1 MGLEGA
7 ALALPVAVVFVA
19 VYAGMVLG
27 GWPGLRLDRAGVA
40 LVGAV
45 AVLALGALHPEAAV
59 QAVDWPTLWLL
70 FAFMVVSSQLRL
82 AGFYGAVT
90 RWVVDQPWPPAA
102 GLAALTALAAVLSAL
117 FTNDVV
123 CLALTPVVVALCR
136 RRGLA
141 PVPFL
146 VGLACAANIGSAA
159 TLVGNPQNML
169 IGSVLSLP
177 FAAYTRDALL
187 PVLWGWLVL
196 VLWLTATPAARARLL
211 APNAPLP
218 LAAAPPPALAEP
230 PLDRRATA
238 KGLAVVVA
246 MGAAMVCTAL
256 PPAVVALAGA
266 AVLLVS
272 RRWPS
277 ARLLAGVDGSLLL
290 LFIGLFVVN
299 RAFEHTGLAAQ
310 AVAALAAHGWPLT
323 DTGVLFATGL
333 LLSNLVSNVPAVML
347 LLPHLGEMD
356 PARAGLVLGLVTT
369 LAGNLLLV
377 GSVANLIV
385 ADLARR
391 DGVEMDWRA
400 HARIGVPVTLLS
412 LLGVAWA
419 LAG

>member
-1 MGLEGA
+1 MGLDGA
-7 ALALPVAVVFVA
+7 AWALPVGLVFVA

-45 AVLALGALHPEAAV
+45 AVLGMGALSPEAAV

-169 IGSVLSLP
+169 IGSVLSLS
-177 FAAYTRDALL
+177 FAAYTREALW

-196 VLWLTATPAARARLL
+196 VLWLTATPAARRRLL
-211 APNAPLP
+211 VP
-218 LAAAPPPALAEP
+218 AAVQAASGPPPVVTEP

-238 KGLAVVVA
+238 KGLLVVLA
-246 MGAAMVCTAL
+246 MGVALVASPL
-256 PPAVVALAGA
+256 PPAVVALVGAG
-266 AVLLVS
+266 AVLLS

-277 ARLLAGVDGSLLL
+277 ARVLAGVDGPLLL

-323 DTGVLFATGL
+323 EPGVLAVTGL
-333 LLSNLVSNVPAVML
+333 VLSNLVSNVPAVML
-347 LLPHLGEMD
+347 LLPHLNGMD
-356 PARAGLVLGLVTT
+356 PAHAGLVLGLVTT

-391 DGVEMDWRA
+391 DGVEVDWRA